1 MTGARRGAGRRLKA
15 DMEEGHEDAAKLYAS
30 TYDEG
35 VAELE
40 GKGVD
45 LSVEPP
51 ELDFDGSIPTNLPDL
66 DSRDLGDLLGQC
78 TEWFNYVSR
87 LMALVDAKRTTLDQ
101 ALRTAEAEVR
111 RELTR
116 SGEGKKYE
124 KDDLVR
130 LDTRVV
136 ALRYEYLRAEVQHIL
151 LSRSVVPSSEK
162 GYSAVSREVS
172 RRDQE
177 MHQNSRGNAVG
188 RRRKSH

>member
-1 MTGARRGAGRRLKA
+1 MSARRGTGRRLKT
-15 DMEEGHEDAAKLYAS
+15 DMEEKHEDAAKLYAS
-30 TYDEG
+30 AYDEG
-35 VAELE
+35 VTELE
-40 GKGVD
+40 NRGVD
-45 LSVEPP
+45 LSVEAPTQ
-51 ELDFDGSIPTNLPDL
+51 DFTGSIPTNLPDL
-66 DSRDLGDLLGQC
+66 DSRELGDLLGQC

-116 SGEGKKYE
+116 SSETKKYE
-124 KDDLVR
+124 KDDMVR

-151 LSRSVVPSSEK
+151 LSRSIVPSSEK

-177 MHQNSRGNAVG
+177 QHQHTRGGAVG
-188 RRRKSH
+188 RRRKQR